1 MRFLL
6 TNDDGI
12 EAPGI
17 AALAE
22 AVTGLGSA
30 VIVAPRDALSG
41 CSHQVTTHRPLELHD
56 CGGRYAVDGLPAD
69 CVRVGL
75 WQVAP
80 QAEWVL
86 SGVNAGG
93 NLGAD
98 VYHSG
103 TVAAVR
109 EAALLGRRGIAVSQY
124 FRRDQLVDW
133 ATSAAWTRAVLEEL
147 LDRPLRPRHYW
158 NVNLPHLAPGAPL
171 PERVFCPLDPHPLPV
186 NYAQQDGRLHYLPA
200 YRDRLREPGCDID
213 VCFSG
218 KIAISEIGLGG

>member
-1 MRFLL
+1 MQFLL

-12 EAPGI
+12 DAPGI

-22 AVTGLGSA
+22 AVSGLGSA
-30 VIVAPRDALSG
+30 VVVAPREALSG
-41 CSHQVTTHRPLELHD
+41 CSHQVTTHRPLELHSRE
-56 CGGRYAVDGLPAD
+56 GHYALDGMPAD

-80 QAEWVL
+80 HVDWVL
-86 SGVNAGG
+86 SGINAGG

-109 EAALLGRRGIAVSQY
+109 EATLLGRRGVAVSQY
-124 FRRDQLVDW
+124 FRRDQPVDW
-133 ATSAAWTRAVLEEL
+133 AQSAAWTRVVVEEL
-147 LDRPLRPRHYW
+147 LQRPLAPRSYW
-158 NVNLPHLAPGAPL
+158 NVNLPHLAPGAAL

-186 NYAQQDGRLHYLPA
+186 SYAEQDGRLHYAPA
-200 YRDRLREPGCDID
+200 YRDRKREPGRDID
-213 VCFSG
+213 VCFG
-218 KIAISEIGLGG
+218 GRIAISEIRLLG